1 MKEEL
6 PLARSLKAEWK
17 GLRLSNCNPVSI
29 LNIPQETALS
39 LIYLFISSS
48 VLTVLIVKDSCQ
60 YPS

>member
-29 LNIPQETALS
+29 LNIPQEKLY
-39 LIYLFISSS
+39 LLFIYLSPPVF
-48 VLTVLIVKDSCQ
+48 
-60 YPS
+60 